1 MEKSFKSS
9 FYQLL
14 LFTLLAQFF
23 TIFIAQ
29 VFSSSPLSE
38 EVYAPF
44 GQTAEGA
51 VANSLPLILSVF
63 IFGFLISLLVNFRKF
78 NFIKAFLTIVLIF
91 SVFSMSII
99 LFSVLLPESIILPF
113 LISIALSALIVLV
126 AYFKRFMFLSKFFS
140 LFIGAEV
147 GGYFATILQ
156 PPTIF
161 VLPLLLAAYDIYAV
175 FAGPLKR
182 IIGKPA
188 KGRRI
193 SKKARLDFLSLLI
206 VDFNFLKVGLG
217 DIIFYS
223 MLPAAGFMLFGL
235 QKMLVTLLATN
246 LGIVLTLYL
255 LKKKKIPLPGLP
267 IPMLLGILALV
278 FL

>member
-9 FYQLL
+9 LYQLL
-14 LFTLLAQFF
+14 LFILLAQFL
-23 TIFIAQ
+23 TILITYE
-29 VFSSSPLSE
+29 FSSSLLAE
-38 EVYAPF
+38 EVYSPF
-44 GQTAEGA
+44 GETVEGA
-51 VANSLPLILSVF
+51 IANSIPMILPVF
-63 IFGFLISLLVNFRKF
+63 IFGLLISMLVKFKKF

-91 SVFSMSII
+91 STFSMSFI
-99 LFSVLLPESIILPF
+99 LFSVLLPDSIILPL
-113 LISIALSALIVLV
+113 LISILLSSLTVLV
-126 AYFKRFMFLSKFFS
+126 AYSERFRFLSKSLS

-147 GGYFATILQ
+147 GGYFATILH

-161 VLPLLLAAYDIYAV
+161 ILPLLLAAYDIYAV

-182 IIGKPA
+182 IIGRPTKA
-188 KGRRI
+188 K
-193 SKKARLDFLSLLI
+193 RLLKRAKFDFLSILI

-235 QKMLVTLLATN
+235 QKMLFTILATN
-246 LGIVLTLYL
+246 IGVVLTLVL
-255 LKKKKIPLPGLP
+255 LNKKKIPLPGLP
-267 IPMLLGILALV
+267 IPMLLGILALI